1 VKTRRGDTETRR
13 RGDKNSLRRVAASP
27 RRRVRVVTLLTD
39 FGTADYFVGAMKG
52 VILSINPE
60 ARIVDITH
68 EIPPQDIQA
77 GAFTLSAVYQTF
89 PAATI
94 HTVVVDPGVGS
105 ARRPILVYGGNQ
117 FFVGPDN
124 GLFSFIV
131 DREPEARVFHLT
143 NENYFRQSVSQTFH
157 GRDVFAPIAAALSK
171 GVNAEQL
178 GTEIKD
184 YVRLDHLK
192 PKQRDAQTI
201 QASIIH
207 IDRFGNCVTNLTREH
222 VTDEMIA
229 RGVRLI
235 VNGREITSLHR
246 FFAEGRKATNELFAI
261 WGSAGY
267 LEIAAFR
274 ASAAQLLNCQ
284 RGQIITVTS

>member
-1 VKTRRGDTETRR
+1 V
-13 RGDKNSLRRVAASP
+13 LI
-27 RRRVRVVTLLTD
+27 TLLTD

-77 GAFTLSAVYQTF
+77 GAFTLHAVYQTF

-94 HTVVVDPGVGS
+94 HVVVVDPGVGS
-105 ARRPILVYGGNQ
+105 ARRPVLVCGGSQ

-124 GLFSFIV
+124 GLFSFIFE
-131 DREPEARVFHLT
+131 REREARVFHLT
-143 NENYFRQSVSQTFH
+143 NENYFRQPVSRTFH
-157 GRDVFAPIAAALSK
+157 GRDVFAPVAAALSK

-184 YVRLDHLK
+184 YVRLDQLK
-192 PKQRDAQTI
+192 PKQKDARSI
-201 QASIIH
+201 QACVIH
-207 IDRFGNCVTNLTREH
+207 IDRFGNCVTNLTSAEISEE
-222 VTDEMIA
+222 VIA
-229 RGVRLI
+229 RGVCLTI
-235 VNGREITSLHR
+235 NGREITSVHR
-246 FFAEGRKATNELFAI
+246 FFAEGQQAAGELFAI

-267 LEIAAFR
+267 LEIAAFHD
-274 ASAAQLLNCQ
+274 SAAQLLNCH
-284 RGQIITVTS
+284 RGQTITVTSDE

>member
-1 VKTRRGDTETRR
+1 MSKVSF
-13 RGDKNSLRRVAASP
+13 NLRLWTLDFGLWTKMLI
-27 RRRVRVVTLLTD
+27 TLLTD

-68 EIPPQDIQA
+68 EIPPQDVRA

-105 ARRPILVYGGNQ
+105 ARRPILVYGGHQ

-124 GLFSFIV
+124 GLFSFIFEH
-131 DREPEARVFHLT
+131 EPEGRVFHLT
-143 NENYFRQSVSQTFH
+143 NEKYFHQPVSRTFH
-157 GRDVFAPIAAALSK
+157 GRDVFAPVAAALSM

-192 PKQRDAQTI
+192 PKQQDAQTI
-201 QASIIH
+201 RASIIH
-207 IDRFGNCVTNLTREH
+207 IDRFGNCITNLTREH
-222 VTDEMIA
+222 LTDEMIA

-235 VNGREITSLHR
+235 VNGREIPSFHR
-246 FFAEGRKATNELFAI
+246 FFAEGSEATDELFAI

-274 ASAAQLLNCQ
+274 ASAAQLLNC
-284 RGQIITVTS
+284 RPGQTIVVMSDE

>member
-1 VKTRRGDTETRR
+1 M
-13 RGDKNSLRRVAASP
+13 LI
-27 RRRVRVVTLLTD
+27 TLLTD

-68 EIPPQDIQA
+68 EIPPQDVQA
-77 GAFTLSAVYQTF
+77 GAFTLSAVYQAF

-94 HTVVVDPGVGS
+94 HTAVVDPGVGS
-105 ARRPILVYGGNQ
+105 TRRPIVVHGGDQ

-124 GLFSFIV
+124 GLFSLIIER
-131 DREPEARVFHLT
+131 DGEARVFHLT
-143 NENYFRQSVSQTFH
+143 NEKYFRQPVSQTFH
-157 GRDVFAPIAAALSK
+157 GRDVFAPVAAALSM
-171 GVNAEQL
+171 GINVEQL

-192 PKQRDAQTI
+192 PKQMGKRTI
-201 QASIIH
+201 QAAIIH
-207 IDRFGNCVTNLTREH
+207 IDRFGNCITNLTREH
-222 VTDEMIA
+222 LTDEMIA

-235 VNGREITSLHR
+235 VNGREITSFQR
-246 FFAEGRKATNELFAI
+246 FFGEGREASGELFAI
-261 WGSAGY
+261 WGSANY

-284 RGQIITVTS
+284 PGQAIVVMSDE